1 MNFKIQKYIDL
12 FASVVFMAFML
23 HIFALHPAYATVI
36 TAFDDSYGSQILYQ
50 DRNLIVTDKG
60 VYSTR
65 TKKLIIFQEDPN
77 WEEEDFFTQ
86 QEKYCEKDSK

>member
-1 MNFKIQKYIDL
+1 MKLLLTLLLTINT
-12 FASVVFMAFML
+12 AF
-23 HIFALHPAYATVI
+23 ATVI
-36 TAFDDSYGSQILYQ
+36 MAFDDSYGSEILYQ

>member
-1 MNFKIQKYIDL
+1 MKLLITLLLTINT
-12 FASVVFMAFML
+12 AF
-23 HIFALHPAYATVI
+23 ATVI
-36 TAFDDSYGSQILYQ
+36 TAFDDSYGNEILYQ

-65 TKKLIIFQEDPN
+65 TKKLIIFQEAPN

>member
-1 MNFKIQKYIDL
+1 MIKRIIDM
-12 FASVVFMAFML
+12 FIGVVFMAFVL

-36 TAFDDSYGSQILYQ
+36 MAFDDSYGSEILYQ

-86 QEKYCEKDSK
+86 QEKYCEKESK

>member
-1 MNFKIQKYIDL
+1 MKLLLTLLLTINT
-12 FASVVFMAFML
+12 AF
-23 HIFALHPAYATVI
+23 ATVI
-36 TAFDDSYGSQILYQ
+36 MAFDDSYGNEILYQ
-50 DRNLIVTDKG
+50 DRNIIVTDKG

-65 TKKLIIFQEDPN
+65 TKKLIIFQEAPN

>member
-1 MNFKIQKYIDL
+1 MKLLITLLLTINT
-12 FASVVFMAFML
+12 AF
-23 HIFALHPAYATVI
+23 ATVI
-36 TAFDDSYGSQILYQ
+36 MAFDDSYGSEILYQ
-50 DRNLIVTDKG
+50 DRNIIVTDKG

-65 TKKLIIFQEDPN
+65 TKKLIIFQEAPN

>member
-1 MNFKIQKYIDL
+1 MKLLLRLLLLLYALVTYNT
-12 FASVVFMAFML
+12 AF
-23 HIFALHPAYATVI
+23 ATVI
-36 TAFDDSYGSQILYQ
+36 VAIDTSYGSEVLYQ
-50 DRNLIVTDKG
+50 DKNIIVTDKG

-65 TKKLIIFQEDPN
+65 TKKLITFQESPN

>member
-1 MNFKIQKYIDL
+1 MIKRTIEL
-12 FASVVFMAFML
+12 FASVVFMAFVL

-36 TAFDDSYGSQILYQ
+36 MAFDDSYGNEILYQ
-50 DRNLIVTDKG
+50 DRNIIVTDKG

-65 TKKLIIFQEDPN
+65 TKKLIIFQEAPN

>member
-1 MNFKIQKYIDL
+1 MKLLITLLLTINT
-12 FASVVFMAFML
+12 AF
-23 HIFALHPAYATVI
+23 ATVI
-36 TAFDDSYGSQILYQ
+36 TAFDDSYGNEILYQ

>member
-1 MNFKIQKYIDL
+1 MIKRIIDM
-12 FASVVFMAFML
+12 FIGAAFMAFVL

-36 TAFDDSYGSQILYQ
+36 MAFDDSYGSEILYQ

-86 QEKYCEKDSK
+86 QEKYCEKESK